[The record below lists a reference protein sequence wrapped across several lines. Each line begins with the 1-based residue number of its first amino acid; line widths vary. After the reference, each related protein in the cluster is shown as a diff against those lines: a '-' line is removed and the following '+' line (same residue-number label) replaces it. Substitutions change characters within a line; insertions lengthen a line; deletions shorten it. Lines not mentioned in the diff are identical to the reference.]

1 MRIVI
6 YKVFYN
12 KIPKIHINVKYLE
25 AIQNENTGMLQKETT
40 TCNQEPYFVGP
51 LQNLLKLKD
60 LCNGE
65 FEAVHL
71 KHTTFVV
78 SG

>member
-1 MRIVI
+1 
-6 YKVFYN
+6 
-12 KIPKIHINVKYLE
+12 
-25 AIQNENTGMLQKETT
+25 MLQKETT